1 MHAFSIK
8 EAIKYGWKATKEHL
22 FFLVSLVVGIFVIN
36 AGFSYAEK
44 FFDSSGNNLLV
55 FVFSVASLL
64 IGFLISIGLIYITLK
79 IYDENKAT
87 YKDLLEPAPLLW
99 RFIGASVVYLLIVI
113 AGLIL
118 LIVPGIIWAIKY
130 KFYKYALIDEKLGVM
145 DSIRKSGD
153 ITNGEKWHIFLFGL
167 VLGLLNL
174 LGALA
179 ALVGL
184 FVTIPIT
191 IMATVYVYRKLLHQ
205 ELVSVPE
212 KPKE

>member
-1 MHAFSIK
+1 MQTFSIK

-22 FFLVSLVVGIFVIN
+22 VFLVSLIVGIFILNV
-36 AGFSYAEK
+36 GLGYAEK
-44 FFDSSGNNLLV
+44 LFEPAGNNLMG
-55 FVFSVASLL
+55 FVFSVVSLL
-64 IGFLISIGLIYITLK
+64 VGFLISIGLIYITLK

-113 AGLIL
+113 AGFIL

-130 KFYKYALIDEKLGVM
+130 KFYKYALIDEKLGIM

-153 ITNGEKWHIFLFGL
+153 ITKGEKWHIFLFGL

-174 LGALA
+174 LGALVL
-179 ALVGL
+179 LVGL

-191 IMATVYVYRKLLHQ
+191 IMATVYVYRKLLHR